1 MPKRAAPFLRS
12 FLRSGLAGFAL
23 VAVLAAC
30 GGDKSGGPS
39 GPPGDVVGRA
49 PDVTLSA
56 RTAQIFITAPTA
68 NARGSVDFAA
78 HEGRLSVLA
87 AGDPKPADLL
97 IVGGTG
103 YVKASNDRS
112 YAALDGP
119 LPQAIRGGDPWT
131 AVDLVRGTVHIL
143 SNGGGEIDGA
153 STIGYTITV
162 DPQQAIETTP
172 APRQAALE
180 ALLAGRTAPFTMDI
194 WIDSRLRLRRIE
206 VPADFSFK
214 STTPPTRVDGATIAT
229 DVDFVTFGVSV
240 PTVAPPVP
248 S

>member
-1 MPKRAAPFLRS
+1 MPKRAAPFLWR
-12 FLRSGLAGFAL
+12 GVAVLAL
-23 VAVLAAC
+23 TAVLAAC
-30 GGDKSGGPS
+30 GGDRSGGPS
-39 GPPGDVVGRA
+39 GAPGDVVGRA

-68 NARGSVDFAA
+68 NARGAVDLSA
-78 HEGRLSVLA
+78 HDGRLSILA

-103 YVKASNDRS
+103 YVKASTDRS
-112 YAALDGP
+112 YATLDGP
-119 LPQAIRGGDPWT
+119 LPQILKGGDPWT

-153 STIGYTITV
+153 STIGYRVTV

-180 ALLAGRTAPFTMDI
+180 ALLAGRTAPFTMNI
-194 WIDSRLRLRRIE
+194 WVDNRLRLRRVE
-206 VPADFSFK
+206 VPADFGFK
-214 STTPPTRVDGATIAT
+214 STTPPTRVDGATIGT
-229 DVDFVTFGVSV
+229 DVDFVTFGVTV
-240 PTVAPPVP
+240 PPVAPPAQA
-248 S
+248 